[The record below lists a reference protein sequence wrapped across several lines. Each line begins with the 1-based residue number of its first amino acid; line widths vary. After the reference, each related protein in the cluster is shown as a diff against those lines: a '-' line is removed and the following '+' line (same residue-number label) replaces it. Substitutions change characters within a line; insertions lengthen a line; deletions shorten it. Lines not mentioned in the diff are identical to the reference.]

1 MPILTYLPNILT
13 YILDERILYRFISK
27 NFLAALYVLED
38 FPVTFLVVLLRL
50 PMLPVIDTFS

>member
-1 MPILTYLPNILT
+1 MFT
-13 YILDERILYRFISK
+13 YILDERMLYRFISK

-50 PMLPVIDTFS
+50 PILPVIDTFS